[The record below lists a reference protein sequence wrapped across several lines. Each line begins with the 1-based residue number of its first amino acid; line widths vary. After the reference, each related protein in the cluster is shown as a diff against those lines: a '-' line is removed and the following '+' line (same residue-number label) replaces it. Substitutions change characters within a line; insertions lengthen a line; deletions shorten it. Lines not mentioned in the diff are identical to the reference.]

1 MADYALV
8 RTKVPISVA
17 CLGLLYS
24 KDDVVI
30 GQGRGDNLINLIDLA
45 LLPLTPIMV
54 RESFSSS
61 QKY

>member
-8 RTKVPISVA
+8 RTKVPITVA

-24 KDDVVI
+24 KDDATI
-30 GQGRGDNLINLIDLA
+30 GQERSGQNLINLIDLA

-54 RESFSSS
+54 CL
-61 QKY
+61 